1 MCIRDRIASACILS
15 VTKNIHNTINRT
27 ESILKDIKALCF
39 RIFSGNVLSKSIKG
53 TKTTAIPNVTDKN
66 AVKNQSPPV

>member
-1 MCIRDRIASACILS
+1 MLVFYQSLKTYIIR
-15 VTKNIHNTINRT
+15 
-27 ESILKDIKALCF
+27 SIEPNQYSKISKHYVF
-39 RIFSGNVLSKSIKG
+39 VFFPEMFYPEVLKG